1 MIATIGVI
9 AAVLVS
15 LIVILHV
22 TGILGP
28 GRH

>member
-9 AAVLVS
+9 VAVLVL

-28 GRH
+28 GGH